1 MSILQGFVEMGQ
13 DSRVN
18 LSALGFAVI
27 PRGKGMAGESVFIEI
42 AIAIEIGECRASS
55 RDNLIFLE
63 MFSISITISISMPIQ
78 TTGGERVQVRPGKG
92 LAGDLPWGRG
102 MGICPAHYE

>member
-27 PRGKGMAGESVFIEI
+27 PQGKRMAGESILIEI
-42 AIAIEIGECRASS
+42 AVAIVIVIEIGECRASP
-55 RDNLIFLE
+55 RDNVIFME
-63 MFSISITISISMPIQ
+63 MFSISITISISIPIQ
-78 TTGGERVQVRPGKG
+78 RVR
-92 LAGDLPWGRG
+92 DSRTNLP
-102 MGICPAHYE
+102 

>member
-1 MSILQGFVEMGQ
+1 MGQ

-27 PRGKGMAGESVFIEI
+27 PRGKGVAGESVFIEI

-55 RDNLIFLE
+55 RDNVIFLE
-63 MFSISITISISMPIQ
+63 MLSISITISISMPIQ
-78 TTGGERVQVRPGKG
+78 TAGGERVQVRPGKG
-92 LAGDLPWGRG
+92 MAGGLAMGPRDGYLP
-102 MGICPAHYE
+102 CAL